1 MSMWNNDEELF
12 ELIRRR
18 LFTAVVGD
26 ILDKSGHQH
35 QFLPQNIKPLN
46 PTWVLVG
53 RVLPVLEADYFASV
67 APTGHHPLSRQP
79 FGLMFQ
85 ALDDL
90 KPNEVYL
97 ATGASFR
104 YALWG
109 GLMSTRARQLKA
121 AGAVL
126 HGYSR
131 DTNEILALDFPT
143 WSCGTYAQ
151 DQGQRGKVV
160 DFRLPVEIEGVAIRP
175 GDILFCDRD
184 GVLVIPQ
191 AVEKDAIHEALGKVS
206 AENQV
211 RKAIEAGMSATEAYS
226 RFGVM

>member
-1 MSMWNNDEELF
+1 MWHDDEELF
-12 ELIRRR
+12 NLIRRH

-26 ILDKSGHQH
+26 ILDALGHQH
-35 QFLPQNIKPLN
+35 QFLPQAIKPLN
-46 PTWVLVG
+46 SAWVLVG
-53 RVLPVLEADYFASV
+53 RALPVLEADYFASV
-67 APTGHHPLSRQP
+67 APAGNHPLSRQP

-121 AGAVL
+121 AGAIL

-131 DTNEILALDFPT
+131 DTNEILAMDFPV

-160 DFRLPVEIEGVAIRP
+160 DFRLPVEIDGVAVRP
-175 GDILFCDRD
+175 GDIIFGDRD
-184 GVLVIPQ
+184 GVLVIPHVAEEAAIRQ
-191 AVEKDAIHEALGKVS
+191 ALEKAS
-206 AENQV
+206 AENEV
-211 RKAIEAGMSATEAYS
+211 RKAIELGMSATEAYR

>member
-1 MSMWNNDEELF
+1 MWHNDEELF
-12 ELIRRR
+12 ELMRHR
-18 LFTAVVGD
+18 LFSAVLGD
-26 ILDKSGHQH
+26 VLDTLGYQH
-35 QFLPQNIKPLN
+35 QFLPQAIKPLN
-46 PTWVLVG
+46 PAWVIVG
-53 RVLPVLEADYFASV
+53 RALPVLEADYFASV
-67 APTGHHPLSRQP
+67 ATMGSHPLSRQP

-90 KPNEVYL
+90 KPNEIYL

-131 DTNEILALDFPT
+131 DTNEILALNFPT

-151 DQGQRGKVV
+151 DQAQRGKVV
-160 DFRLPVEIEGVAIRP
+160 DFRLSVEIDGVAIRP
-175 GDILFCDRD
+175 GDILFGDRD
-184 GVLVIPQ
+184 GILVIPQ
-191 AVEKDAIHEALGKVS
+191 TAEEAVVRQAEEKVS

-211 RKAIEAGMSATEAYS
+211 RKAIEAGMSATEAYR

>member
-1 MSMWNNDEELF
+1 MWHNDEELF
-12 ELIRRR
+12 QLIRRD
-18 LFTAVVGD
+18 LFTAAVGD
-26 ILDKSGHQH
+26 ILDTLGHQH
-35 QFLPQNIKPLN
+35 QFLPQPIKPLD
-46 PTWVLVG
+46 PAWIVVG
-53 RVLPVLEADYFASV
+53 RALPVLEADYFASV
-67 APTGHHPLSRQP
+67 APTANHTLSRQP

-90 KPNEVYL
+90 KPNEVYV

-104 YALWG
+104 YAMWG

-121 AGAVL
+121 AGAIL

-131 DTNEILALDFPT
+131 DTNEILAIGFPT

-151 DQGQRGKVV
+151 DQGPRGKVV
-160 DFRLPVEIEGVAIRP
+160 DFRLPVEIDGVMVRP
-175 GDILFCDRD
+175 GDIVFGDRD

-191 AVEKDAIHEALGKVS
+191 EVEIVAIRQALEKVS

-211 RKAIEAGMSATEAYS
+211 RKAMEAGMTATEAYR